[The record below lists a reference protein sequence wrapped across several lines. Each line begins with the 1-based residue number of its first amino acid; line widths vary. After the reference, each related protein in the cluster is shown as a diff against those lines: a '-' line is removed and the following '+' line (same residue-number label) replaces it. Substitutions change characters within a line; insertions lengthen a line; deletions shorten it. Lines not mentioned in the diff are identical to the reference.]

1 MSAFNHVSVM
11 ADELVNAVLHN
22 RGQWYVDLTAGGGG
36 HSGLLLRRA
45 PQSRLLALDRDP
57 RAVAACARN
66 TADCADRIT
75 IVQST
80 FDAVADRV
88 QQAGFGALHPEG
100 GLVDGV
106 MADLG
111 VSSPQLDDAERG
123 FSWSRPGPLDM
134 RMGDD
139 GPTLLELLHTTDA
152 EDLAAMLREGEVT
165 GAGRIARA
173 LTNDVRAGLITNTLE
188 LGQLCERVLGRSRTH
203 HPATLVFQALRMV
216 VNDELGQLR
225 RVLCTVRD
233 LVRPSG
239 MVAFITFQSLEDRI
253 VKQAFRSW
261 SEPPPLPRGLPVVS
275 NVSMPFARPW
285 KQSEANDA
293 EVAANPR
300 ARSARLRVIQRHPAT
315 VAGAP

>member
-1 MSAFNHVSVM
+1 MTDFVHVSVM
-11 ADELVNAVLHN
+11 PDELVRAVLHN
-22 RGQWYVDLTAGGGG
+22 HGTWYVDLTAGGGG
-36 HSGLLLRRA
+36 HSGRLLR
-45 PQSRLLALDRDP
+45 QSPDARVLAVDRDP
-57 RAVAACARN
+57 RAVAAC
-66 TADCADRIT
+66 TLSTVDCADRIT

-80 FDAVADRV
+80 FDAIANRV
-88 QQAGFGALHPEG
+88 EQLGFGAPHPDG
-100 GLVDGV
+100 GVVDGI

-139 GPTLLELLHTTDA
+139 GPTLLELLHSTDA

-173 LTNDVRAGLITNTLE
+173 LTTDVRSGRITNTLE

-225 RVLCTVRD
+225 RVLEQAKT

-239 MVAFITFQSLEDRI
+239 MVAFLTFHSLEDRI

-261 SEPPPLPRGLPVVS
+261 SEAPPVPRGLPVIS
-275 NVSMPFARPW
+275 NVAMPFGRPW
-285 KQSEANDA
+285 KQSEASDS

-300 ARSARLRVIQRHPAT
+300 ARSARLRVVQRHPLT
-315 VAGAP
+315 AGAP